1 MAPTVIAKKQASPSR
16 CAGSKRGQL
25 PRCRS
30 KHRKGMSGANAYTAT
45 TELRYL
51 IELFLPGN
59 VAGQI
64 FRSCMRQKM
73 RGLRPGSSRR
83 PRRLRR
89 LRSRDA
95 KRRGSPVRYAGLERQ
110 KYVEDLLA
118 IAALL
123 HIGNLAAASVRN
135 TRLRDLVRV
144 DRVVALDVFRSHNS
158 CDDEFTNLKI
168 DANFLLTLDH
178 QVAVRQYLRHHAGDI
193 RLQFFRPID
202 RALSVAC
209 RA

>member
-1 MAPTVIAKKQASPSR
+1 MAPTVIAKKQVSPSR
-16 CAGSKRGQL
+16 CAGLRRAQL

-30 KHRKGMSGANAYTAT
+30 KRRNGMSGANACTAT
-45 TELRYL
+45 TERD
-51 IELFLPGN
+51 IWCCFVSPGQG
-59 VAGQI
+59 AGQF
-64 FRSCMRQKM
+64 FRLSAQKK

-123 HIGNLAAASVRN
+123 HIGYLAAASVRN